1 MSEKNNE
8 TNNEREK
15 NRDIKIH
22 KDSFDPE
29 RLGKVAGGKKIKFIH
44 MSLFMKIAVAAIA
57 LILII
62 SAIVVILKRHNSD
75 EEKVVTITKS
85 SLEKIIKIND
95 MSTLEYTYNA
105 IAHVNDED
113 GKAKY
118 HVAYEG
124 TVTAGIDITKV
135 DVSVDEQNKKI
146 KIVIPEAKIQAVDV
160 DIAKMDFIFEKSK
173 YETET
178 VSQEAY
184 KACLEDLE
192 KRANSEDDLLSMA
205 KENAVDS
212 ITALITPWVEQIDEE
227 YSVKIK

>member
-29 RLGKVAGGKKIKFIH
+29 RLGKVAGGKKIKLIH
-44 MSLFMKIAVAAIA
+44 MSLFTKIAVAAIV
-57 LILII
+57 LLII
-62 SAIVVILKRHNSD
+62 CAIVVIPKMLNSD

>member
-1 MSEKNNE
+1 M
-8 TNNEREK
+8 R
-15 NRDIKIH
+15 IMKI
-22 KDSFDPE
+22 SRF
-29 RLGKVAGGKKIKFIH
+29 KKI
-44 MSLFMKIAVAAIA
+44 LVAALVAA
-57 LILII
+57 LIICV
-62 SAIVVILKRHNSD
+62 IVVSLKKHNSD
-75 EEKVVTITKS
+75 EDKVVTITKS

-135 DVSVDEQNKKI
+135 DISVDEQNKKI

-160 DIAKMDFIFEKSK
+160 DMAKMDFIFEKSK

>member
-1 MSEKNNE
+1 M
-8 TNNEREK
+8 R
-15 NRDIKIH
+15 IMKI
-22 KDSFDPE
+22 SRF
-29 RLGKVAGGKKIKFIH
+29 KKI
-44 MSLFMKIAVAAIA
+44 LVAALVAA
-57 LILII
+57 LIICV
-62 SAIVVILKRHNSD
+62 IVVSLKKHNSD
-75 EEKVVTITKS
+75 EDKVVTITTS

-135 DVSVDEQNKKI
+135 DISVDEQNKKI

-160 DIAKMDFIFEKSK
+160 DMAKMDFIFEKSK

>member
-29 RLGKVAGGKKIKFIH
+29 RLGKVAGGKKIKLIH
-44 MSLFMKIAVAAIA
+44 MSLFTKIAVAAIV
-57 LILII
+57 LLII
-62 SAIVVILKRHNSD
+62 CAIVVIPKMLNSD

-124 TVTAGIDITKV
+124 TVTAGIDITKI
-135 DVSVDEQNKKI
+135 DISVDEQNKKI

-160 DIAKMDFIFEKSK
+160 DMAKMDFIFEKSK

-212 ITALITPWVEQIDEE
+212 ITALITPWIEQIDEE

>member
-15 NRDIKIH
+15 NLDIKIH

-29 RLGKVAGGKKIKFIH
+29 RLGKVAGGKKIKLIH
-44 MSLFMKIAVAAIA
+44 MSLFTKIAVAAIV
-57 LILII
+57 LLII
-62 SAIVVILKRHNSD
+62 CAIVVIPKMLNSD

-146 KIVIPEAKIQAVDV
+146 KIVIPEAKIQAIDV

>member
-29 RLGKVAGGKKIKFIH
+29 RLGKVAGGKKIKLIH
-44 MSLFMKIAVAAIA
+44 MSLFTKIAVAAIV
-57 LILII
+57 LLII
-62 SAIVVILKRHNSD
+62 CAIVVIPKMLNSD

-160 DIAKMDFIFEKSK
+160 DMAKMDFIFEKSK

-212 ITALITPWVEQIDEE
+212 ITALITPWIEQIDEE